1 MDIIKLTVGEMEE
14 NCYIITGPGDTAIVI
29 DPGAAA
35 ELIAGELDGRKLSL
49 RKILLT
55 HGHFDHIG
63 AAQWL
68 REHYYAPVYVG
79 GEDEEMLSD
88 RKKSGAD
95 MLPYAPFHPVEA
107 DARLKDGDVIC
118 EGSMKIKVISTPGQ
132 QGQRVLYGG
141 GLYFYRRHAVQRL
154 GGKDRPL
161 RRRPEN
167 ACRKPEKA
175 DGLAGGIPPFLRARR
190 GYDFIR
196 GKAVKSVFAVRYE
209 IRRYV
214 YD

>member
-1 MDIIKLTVGEMEE
+1 MDVIKLTVGEMEE

-35 ELIAGELDGRKLSL
+35 ELIAGELDSRKLSL

-68 REHYYAPVYVG
+68 REHYYAPVYIG

-118 EGSMKIKVISTPGQ
+118 EGSMKIKVISTPGHSK
-132 QGQRVLYGG
+132 GSVCYMVEDCIFTGDTLFKGSVGRTDLYGG
-141 GLYFYRRHAVQRL
+141 DPKTLAESLKKLMGLQEEYRLFCGHGEDTTL
-154 GGKDRPL
+154 S
-161 RRRPEN
+161 E
-167 ACRKPEKA
+167 EKRSN
-175 DGLAGGIPPFLRARR
+175 PFLL
-190 GYDFIR
+190 
-196 GKAVKSVFAVRYE
+196 
-209 IRRYV
+209 YV
-214 YD
+214 MK

>member
-118 EGSMKIKVISTPGQ
+118 EGSMKIKVISTPGHSK
-132 QGQRVLYGG
+132 GSVCYMVEDCIFTGDTLFKGSVGRTDLYGG
-141 GLYFYRRHAVQRL
+141 DPKTLAESLKKLTDLQEEYRLFCGHGEDTTL
-154 GGKDRPL
+154 S
-161 RRRPEN
+161 E
-167 ACRKPEKA
+167 EKRSN
-175 DGLAGGIPPFLRARR
+175 PFLL
-190 GYDFIR
+190 
-196 GKAVKSVFAVRYE
+196 
-209 IRRYV
+209 YV
-214 YD
+214 MK

>member
-35 ELIAGELDGRKLSL
+35 ELIAGELDSRKLSL

-107 DARLKDGDVIC
+107 DARLKDGDIIC
-118 EGSMKIKVISTPGQ
+118 EGSMKIKVISTPGHSK
-132 QGQRVLYGG
+132 GSVCYMVEDCIFTGDTLFKGSVGRTDLYGG
-141 GLYFYRRHAVQRL
+141 DPKTLAESLKKLTDLQEEYRLFCGHGEDTTL
-154 GGKDRPL
+154 S
-161 RRRPEN
+161 E
-167 ACRKPEKA
+167 EKRSN
-175 DGLAGGIPPFLRARR
+175 PFLL
-190 GYDFIR
+190 
-196 GKAVKSVFAVRYE
+196 
-209 IRRYV
+209 YV
-214 YD
+214 MK

>member
-1 MDIIKLTVGEMEE
+1 MDVIKLTVGEMEE

-35 ELIAGELDGRKLSL
+35 ELIAGELDSRKLSL

-118 EGSMKIKVISTPGQ
+118 EGSMKIKVISTPGHSK
-132 QGQRVLYGG
+132 GSVCYMVEDCIFTGDTLFKGSVGRTDLYGG
-141 GLYFYRRHAVQRL
+141 DPKTLAESLKKLTGLQGEYRLFCGHGEDTTL
-154 GGKDRPL
+154 S
-161 RRRPEN
+161 E
-167 ACRKPEKA
+167 EKRSN
-175 DGLAGGIPPFLRARR
+175 PFLL
-190 GYDFIR
+190 
-196 GKAVKSVFAVRYE
+196 
-209 IRRYV
+209 YV
-214 YD
+214 MK

>member
-35 ELIAGELDGRKLSL
+35 ELIAGELDSRKLSL

-118 EGSMKIKVISTPGQ
+118 EGSMKIKVIATPGHSKGSVCYMVEDCIFTGDTLF
-132 QGQRVLYGG
+132 QGSVGRTDLYGG
-141 GLYFYRRHAVQRL
+141 DPKTLAESLKKLTDLQGEYRLFCGHGEDTTLSEEKSTNPFILYIM
-154 GGKDRPL
+154 K
-161 RRRPEN
+161 
-167 ACRKPEKA
+167 
-175 DGLAGGIPPFLRARR
+175 
-190 GYDFIR
+190 
-196 GKAVKSVFAVRYE
+196 
-209 IRRYV
+209 
-214 YD
+214 

>member
-29 DPGAAA
+29 GPGAAA
-35 ELIAGELDGRKLSL
+35 ELIAGELDSRKLSL

-107 DARLKDGDVIC
+107 DARLKDGDIIC
-118 EGSMKIKVISTPGQ
+118 EGSMKIKVISTPGHSK
-132 QGQRVLYGG
+132 GSVCYMVEDCIFTGDTLFKGSVGRTDLYGG
-141 GLYFYRRHAVQRL
+141 DPKTLAESLKKLTDLQEEYRLFCGHGEDTTL
-154 GGKDRPL
+154 S
-161 RRRPEN
+161 E
-167 ACRKPEKA
+167 EKRSN
-175 DGLAGGIPPFLRARR
+175 PFLL
-190 GYDFIR
+190 
-196 GKAVKSVFAVRYE
+196 
-209 IRRYV
+209 YV
-214 YD
+214 MK